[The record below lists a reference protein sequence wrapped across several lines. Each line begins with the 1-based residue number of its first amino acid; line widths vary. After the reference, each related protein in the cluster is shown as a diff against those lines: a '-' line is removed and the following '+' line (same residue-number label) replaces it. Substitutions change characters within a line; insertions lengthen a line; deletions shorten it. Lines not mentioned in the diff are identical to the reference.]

1 LNHKKSISLSTVNT
15 FSAGNAE
22 AREKRVNA
30 QKVADETKLK
40 QKDMPVSAEFLVSY
54 GVTQRYRFSDGSRGN
69 LFVQGSSLPMVT
81 KQGAAMGTVPLSFT
95 ERSGFAGILD
105 LNNVTVGG
113 NLINTLDLD
122 RVLAFTQNTVNAPLP
137 LD

>member
-1 LNHKKSISLSTVNT
+1 
-15 FSAGNAE
+15 
-22 AREKRVNA
+22 
-30 QKVADETKLK
+30 
-40 QKDMPVSAEFLVSY
+40 MPVSAEFLVSY

-81 KQGAAMGTVPLSFT
+81 KQGASMGTVPLSFT

-105 LNNVTVGG
+105 LNNVTIGG
-113 NLINTLDLD
+113 NLIDTLDLD
-122 RVLAFTQNTVNAPLP
+122 RILAFTQNTVNAPLP